1 MEIKYMFFD
10 QLVLQHN
17 NSHIQILTVL
27 NKEQSYERLR
37 HLLTFKFFSKYH
49 THRTYKLIMFAVTD
63 PFMSIINSD
72 SPYGKI
78 C

>member
-1 MEIKYMFFD
+1 MFFD

-37 HLLTFKFFSKYH
+37 HLLTFKFFSIYH